1 MKSARD
7 GPQKRIHLLPPIR
20 VVHSHWCARGAGDR
34 IGRAKEVGEEARC
47 EQKGWRSQ
55 RCGQRGVVWRIPFE
69 PPRHEACD
77 HKNRFIE
84 GVLAGKCPLKHATAW
99 AADRVMQCL
108 HESRRGEA
116 RRVNSAHTP
125 TAHRLSRWSGIACG
139 FDVLRITIR
148 NHNEYAGKSH
158 LTSRTVAT
166 A

>member
-1 MKSARD
+1 MHKRD
-7 GPQKRIHLLPPIR
+7 GDPNNADKGELSGVFHSNRLGMRHAITRIVLL
-20 VVHSHWCARGAGDR
+20 
-34 IGRAKEVGEEARC
+34 K
-47 EQKGWRSQ
+47 
-55 RCGQRGVVWRIPFE
+55 
-69 PPRHEACD
+69 AC
-77 HKNRFIE
+77 
-84 GVLAGKCPLKHATAW
+84 LAGKCPLKHATAW

-116 RRVNSAHTP
+116 RRVNSTHTP

-158 LTSRTVAT
+158 LKASRTAAT